1 VQGLGWPSDLRIHD
15 LRHTCAALLIA
26 QGAHPKAI
34 QAQLGHSSIQVTL
47 DLYGHLFPD
56 DMDRLASQLDAA
68 HEAASGQNA
77 ASVRPAAA
85 AEVVEL
91 PVGRRNSPPDQGV
104 SSWGGVDSNHRPT
117 DYESAALTD

>member
-1 VQGLGWPSDLRIHD
+1 VVGGIRKGTSESE
-15 LRHTCAALLIA
+15 A
-26 QGAHPKAI
+26 QRF
-34 QAQLGHSSIQVTL
+34 HSFSLQVTL

-68 HEAASGQNA
+68 HEAVSGQIA
-77 ASVRPAAA
+77 ASVRPANA

-91 PVGRRNSPPDQGV
+91 PVGRRKSAPEQGV
-104 SSWGGVDSNHRPT
+104 SSWGGEDSNLRPT